1 MNIIKK
7 EENIYFIPIE
17 ILIVFVY
24 TNIIT
29 FSYTKLHDILNI
41 NNIMYNKLTNDKQI
55 YVLKNLIKCINL
67 MLLSF
72 CSFYLL
78 IHFIVYDNWNL
89 TDLTRIFGLVYGLQD
104 TIALFYVPNMA
115 FSTKIHHT
123 CVTFLYLVNFFKD
136 ISYFN
141 YWRGI
146 VIYCIF
152 SVLSGSVNGYLAL
165 RYVINEN
172 NPYKYKI
179 KKFAYYNYLFCIIG
193 IWSYQYNIFFHY
205 LFNSSYKIDTGF
217 IIYFIIAHLIL
228 YDDIFL
234 MKFLRKYNKVE
245 INEVKDNEV
254 EINEVKDNEVEI
266 NEVEINEDEINEVEI
281 NEVEKIKEE

>member
-193 IWSYQYNIFFHY
+193 IWLYQYNIFYHY
-205 LFNSSYKIDTGF
+205 LFNSLYKIDTGF

-245 INEVKDNEV
+245 INEVVDNKV

-266 NEVEINEDEINEVEI
+266 NKVEINKVEI